1 MSFRERYNSDPE
13 FREKHKQYIMTKVE
27 CECGCMVRRNYMST
41 HKKTKKHIELLN
53 KKTDNIAE
61 LKKEIAR
68 LKKLSKKN

>member
-1 MSFRERYNSDPE
+1 
-13 FREKHKQYIMTKVE
+13 MTKVE